1 MEKLIAEVKEL
12 HGDFILKGPNGKI
25 EMLAIGT
32 QIHEGDGIFGMKWNT
47 AEHTLLLSVDGLSR
61 DIVFHGE
68 DSLLL
73 DAATIA
79 AASSVTGSDPTPFST
94 EALSGLYEAAK
105 EDENDD
111 THTSTVDE
119 QPVTPHSEGISTSE
133 FITHDDNAD
142 NVIAH
147 LVETLKEPLMKDM
160 DLDFTTAQNVAGIMD
175 FSSVIDDAA
184 ISTSQLI
191 EGPDHKSV
199 HREVMQ
205 AAIDNTDIDKSSY
218 DSSSSDNDGS
228 AFGAIPSTDENDAPT
243 DEDETASDTLSTDYA
258 FKIDFDE
265 ISSDIQQLQLAKD
278 TEVIKELNID
288 DVLDITPTDI
298 STLRIISNGASAME
312 LDLGAKEDTVVTK
325 WTKAAETLL
334 GDDGNTYDIYTGT
347 SSTETMTLQIDQNII
362 VTDF

>member
-25 EMLAIGT
+25 EMLAVGA
-32 QIHEGDGIFGMKWNT
+32 QVHEGDGIFGMKWNT

-68 DSLLL
+68 DSLFL

-79 AASSVTGSDPTPFST
+79 AASSVTGSDSTPFST
-94 EALSGLYEAAK
+94 EALSGLYEATK
-105 EDENDD
+105 EDDIED
-111 THTSTVDE
+111 TQASTVDE
-119 QPVTPHSEGISTSE
+119 QPGIPHSEGISTSE

-147 LVETLKEPLMKDM
+147 LIETLNEPLMKDES
-160 DLDFTTAQNVAGIMD
+160 LDFTTAQNIAGIVD
-175 FSSVIDDAA
+175 FTSVIDDAA
-184 ISTSQLI
+184 ISTSQVT
-191 EGPDHKSV
+191 EQPDHKSV
-199 HREVMQ
+199 HQEVMQ
-205 AAIDNTDIDKSSY
+205 TAIDNADIDKSSY
-218 DSSSSDNDGS
+218 ESAGT
-228 AFGAIPSTDENDAPT
+228 AFGVVPNTDESDTST
-243 DEDETASDTLSTDYA
+243 DEDETASDTFSTDYA

-298 STLRIISNGASAME
+298 STLRIMSNGESAME
-312 LDLGAKEDTVVTK
+312 LDLGAKEDADMTT

-347 SSTETMTLQIDQNII
+347 SSTETLTLQVDQNII
-362 VTDF
+362 VTDFG